1 MSVNSKYVENPLNPR
16 TKLEYLGTKYRFY
29 VNNGLIVHDYQSDPI
44 VIKEVEN
51 LDEDFKIL
59 KEEYKN
65 ENFYVTQGRGIYSGY
80 FVKAY
85 KNKVKK
91 PEIKENKKSFVIV
104 YNNV

>member
-29 VNNGLIVHDYQSDPI
+29 VNNGLIVHDYQADPI

-65 ENFYVTQGRGIYSGY
+65 EDFYVTQGRGIYSGY